1 MIAASLTPL
10 PLSNLRELC
19 ARRLPR
25 PGRGVKNHPQPR
37 HALSHSF
44 TSPAPASREGL
55 GVLAHTQDLAQP
67 FSAQAL
73 TSYFAHP
80 PGWVYPIFRH
90 NRTNPPTVIPSVA
103 RISAPSRALCAMNLL
118 LSLPHGSPDTGHGS
132 PAANP
137 IRIRTSAKHARNPI
151 GMNSSKTQHL
161 KLFRMNTYR
170 KTRGGAPPPA
180 TIQRLWEIR
189 SPDTI
194 RHSLRRNLFPSGA
207 LLLHCLW
214 LKIVRAG

>member
-1 MIAASLTPL
+1 MIVASLTPP

-19 ARRLPR
+19 ALC
-25 PGRGVKNHPQPR
+25 VKKHPQPG

-44 TSPAPASREGL
+44 TSPAPASRQGL
-55 GVLAHTQDLAQP
+55 GDPAHTQDLAQP

-73 TSYFAHP
+73 TSYFAHT
-80 PGWVYPIFRH
+80 PGVGILPRASLSSNGFRA
-90 NRTNPPTVIPSVA
+90 NFF
-103 RISAPSRALCAMNLL
+103 RINTY
-118 LSLPHGSPDTGHGS
+118 G
-132 PAANP
+132 
-137 IRIRTSAKHARNPI
+137 KHARNPI

-161 KLFRMNTYR
+161 KLFRMNTYK
-170 KTRGGAPPPA
+170 KTGGGAPPPA

-194 RHSLRRNLFPSGA
+194 RHSLRRNLCPSGA